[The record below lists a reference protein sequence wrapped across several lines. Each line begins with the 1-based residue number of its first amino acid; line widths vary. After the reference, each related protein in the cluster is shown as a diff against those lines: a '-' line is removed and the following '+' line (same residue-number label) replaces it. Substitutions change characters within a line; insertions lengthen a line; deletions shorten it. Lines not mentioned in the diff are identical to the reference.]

1 MSAGARSLLL
11 GLQTHAWWWLP
22 GLLLLSILQL
32 QSRFDLSPYRLRFHA
47 AAPCGERLAPLSE
60 PLFRLSARGDCW
72 LYLAPLELAL
82 VEPSVGALLL
92 GGVSRDVGIYI
103 NGVQIRSIDTR
114 LQQNHASTNLY
125 LPVGL
130 SLLRA
135 SGNELLIELRGSPR
149 SDRVHLHR
157 AYFGPGEALF
167 DWQLRF
173 RIGQEYG
180 AQLCFVLLL
189 AVMVFLLPMLLSR
202 PKEPLYRHYAT
213 GLFGALLYVS
223 TFVSVWRPLEIPWSH
238 ALTHGG
244 LLLSLYGML
253 RFSQVLV
260 GAPAPRA
267 LLPLLLTGAAAMAA
281 SVGPW
286 PGLLKT
292 GSDLLFRGIS
302 LGFLLHLLGL
312 WWRHRRA
319 PVVPDGR
326 WFAAACVLL
335 LVLGLSDSL
344 RVLLGMRW
352 IAQGYLLHWAILY
365 LVTLMFVALI
375 VNLLSLLQRSESN
388 REQLASAL
396 DERSRELTAEFQ
408 RRQAAEA
415 ARLLAEERQRIM
427 RDMHDGV
434 GGQLVALIGRLG
446 RGDATEAVAS
456 AALRQTL
463 EDLRLMIDS
472 LDSACADLSVALGML
487 RSRLDPLLAGQPTA
501 LQWRTAHLPDLP
513 PVSPS
518 IVLNALRVVQE
529 AITNALKHAGA
540 RVVRIEAEWDGHR
553 LRLDVADDGQGG
565 AAGFVAGRGLIGMRR
580 RAEAMGATL
589 QIESDGAGTRVRLE
603 LPLVES
609 ATAPSRPV

>member
-1 MSAGARSLLL
+1 MSVRARALLQV
-11 GLQTHAWWWLP
+11 LQRQAWWWLP
-22 GLLLLSILQL
+22 GLLLLAILQL
-32 QSRFDLSPYRLRFHA
+32 QSRFDLSVYQLRFHA
-47 AAPCGERLAPLSE
+47 AAPCGTPLAPLTE
-60 PLFRLSARGDCW
+60 PVFRLTARGDCW
-72 LYLAPLELAL
+72 LYLAPLDPARL
-82 VEPSVGALLL
+82 EPSSGALLL

-103 NGVQIRSIDTR
+103 NGIQIRSIDTR

-125 LPVGL
+125 VPVGL

-135 SGNELLIELRGSPR
+135 SGNELLLELRGSPR

-157 AYFGPGEALF
+157 AYFGPNEALF

-173 RIGQEYG
+173 RISQEYG

-202 PKEPLYRHYAT
+202 PSEVLYRHYAT

-260 GAPAPRA
+260 GAPVSRRW
-267 LLPLLLTGAAAMAA
+267 LPLLLTGAAAMAL

-286 PGLLKT
+286 PAPIKT
-292 GSDLLFRGIS
+292 GADLLFRGIS

-312 WWRHRRA
+312 WWRHRA
-319 PVVPDGR
+319 VPLVPNGR
-326 WFAAACVLL
+326 WFAAACVFLL
-335 LVLGLSDSL
+335 ILGVSDSF
-344 RVLLGMRW
+344 RVLLGLRW

-375 VNLLSLLQRSESN
+375 VNLLSLLKQSESN
-388 REQLASAL
+388 REQLAAAL

-408 RRQAAEA
+408 RRQVAEA

-434 GGQLVALIGRLG
+434 GGQLVALIGRIG
-446 RGDATEAVAS
+446 RGDASEAVAS

-487 RSRLDPLLAGQPTA
+487 RSRLDPLLAGQPTR
-501 LQWRTAHLPDLP
+501 LVWRTAHLPDLP
-513 PVSPS
+513 PVAPS
-518 IVLNALRVVQE
+518 VVLNAMRIVQE

-540 RVVRIEAEWDGHR
+540 RVVRIQADWDGQR
-553 LRLDVADDGQGG
+553 LQLDVADDGIGD
-565 AAGFVAGRGLIGMRR
+565 AGRFVAGRGLIGMRR
-580 RAEAMGATL
+580 RAETIGATL
-589 QIESDGAGTRVRLE
+589 QIQSDGGGTRVRLE
-603 LPLVES
+603 LPLLDS
-609 ATAPSRPV
+609 STGTHPPA